1 MASGGRTP
9 DACQTADIHRE
20 IRGVMNGQF
29 LLAID
34 QGTSSSRTVIY
45 DHEAHVVASEQ
56 QEFPQLYPKPGW
68 VEHDPEAI
76 WASVRDVTRG
86 AMQKAGVDASGI
98 AAIGIT
104 NQRET
109 TVIWDRESGEPVY
122 NAIVWQDR
130 RTAAYCQAKKNDGL
144 DPTVT
149 AKTGLRLDPYFSGT
163 KVAWIL
169 DHVDGVR
176 ARAEA
181 GKLAFGTIDSFLLWR
196 LTGGRVHATDATNA
210 SRTLLFNIHTQD
222 WDDEL
227 LAMFG
232 VPRALLPEVRDCA
245 ADFGL
250 AVDECIGGEVPVCG
264 IAGDQQAAL
273 IGQAGF
279 EPGMTK
285 STYGTGCFVVAN
297 TGGEALNSDNHL
309 LTTVGMR
316 IGGEV
321 TFALEGSVF
330 VAGSAMQWLRD
341 ELRIIDSAPESEVI
355 ASRTGVVDDVYVV
368 PAFAGLGAPY
378 WDPDARGAILGLTG
392 GSSRDDIVTA
402 TLQSVAFQTVDL
414 IDAMAEDGIRPSVI
428 RVDGGM
434 VANDWFL
441 QFLADV
447 IGAPVERPVNVE
459 STVLGAAYLAGY
471 QAGIVESLSGI
482 GALWQCDARFEPAM
496 EAARREQLLGGWRD
510 AIGRVRS
517 DR

>member
-1 MASGGRTP
+1 MKGKY
-9 DACQTADIHRE
+9 
-20 IRGVMNGQF
+20 

-45 DHEAHVVASEQ
+45 DHDARVVASEQ
-56 QEFPQLYPKPGW
+56 QEFPQIYPQPGW

-76 WASVRDVTRG
+76 WASVTSVTRN
-86 AMQKAGVDASGI
+86 AMQQAGAAAADVS
-98 AAIGIT
+98 AIGIT

-109 TVIWDRESGEPVY
+109 TVIWDRDSGEPVY

-130 RTAAYCQAKKNDGL
+130 RTAEYCQSLKNDGL
-144 DPTVT
+144 ESEVT

-163 KVAWIL
+163 KIAWIL
-169 DHVDGVR
+169 EHVDGVR

-210 SRTLLFNIHTQD
+210 SRTLLYNIHTQA

-227 LAMFG
+227 LQMFDI
-232 VPRALLPEVRDCA
+232 PRALLPDVRDFA
-245 ADFGL
+245 SDFGV
-250 AVDECIGGEVPVCG
+250 ASDECLGGNVPICG

-279 EPGMTK
+279 DTGMTK

-297 TGGEALNSDNHL
+297 TGKTALASKNHL
-309 LTTVGMR
+309 LTTIAMR
-316 IGGEV
+316 ISGEV
-321 TFALEGSVF
+321 TYGLEGSVF

-341 ELRIIDSAPESEVI
+341 ELRIIESAPESAAI
-355 ASRTGVVDDVYVV
+355 AQRTGVVEDVFVV

-378 WDPDARGAILGLTG
+378 WDPNARGAILGLTR

-414 IDAMAEDGIRPSVI
+414 IKSMAQDGMQPRVI

-447 IGAPVERPVNVE
+447 LNIPVERPDNVE
-459 STVLGAAYLAGY
+459 STVLGAAYLAGFE
-471 QAGIVESLSGI
+471 AGIVASPAELSR
-482 GALWQCDARFEPAM
+482 LWQRDALFEPVMQDAQR
-496 EAARREQLLGGWRD
+496 ERLLQGWTDAVRRIRTGG
-510 AIGRVRS
+510 
-517 DR
+517 